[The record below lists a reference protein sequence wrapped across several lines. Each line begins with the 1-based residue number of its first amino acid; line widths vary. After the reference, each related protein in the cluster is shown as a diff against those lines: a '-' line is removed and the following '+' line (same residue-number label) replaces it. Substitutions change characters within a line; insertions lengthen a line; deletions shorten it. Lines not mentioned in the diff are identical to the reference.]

1 MNGLLI
7 KRFGGLAVD
16 LQKPGTVMVAA
27 LNEWW
32 PDANIFRSLDFFLS
46 ISPTLESMA
55 EPEDSIIPTSVGKR
69 KVGVV
74 VVGSSS

>member
-32 PDANIFRSLDFFLS
+32 PDANIFRSLDGGGDLDKGTVLS
-46 ISPTLESMA
+46 Y
-55 EPEDSIIPTSVGKR
+55 
-69 KVGVV
+69 
-74 VVGSSS
+74 